1 MADSLE
7 ISNECLIKDVD
18 ICFDKHL
25 GTGSY
30 GVVYVATY
38 HGSKV
43 AAKRLHSIFFDDV
56 SPREYQGI
64 LQSWK
69 NELKLMSS
77 LRHPNIV
84 QFYGVFNS
92 DDTSSLLLTANSHI
106 ITELLAKSLQ
116 ARNLEK
122 PRLTVRNVID
132 IAMDIATGLCYL
144 HNRPNPIMHRDLASK
159 NILLSLSGQAKI
171 ADLGVAKFTEQVQQS
186 HTRHPGTDYY
196 MPLETMISDYNH
208 SIDVYALGVIIL
220 EMAIGRNPTATQ
232 NLKKVGDHL
241 EVVPEKERR
250 KNDFNELQKSPNIL
264 LDGVIMLCL
273 QEKETRASAGDIAK
287 KLDELK
293 NSEMYQS
300 CNVRDIFSVEQH
312 KLKEENESLKAKIQT
327 LENDLSMLKEANK
340 SLKVQ
345 MQTLEENLRKSE
357 ELYKESQNKLARY
370 ENLVLKSNT
379 DAIQRSSKGPK
390 PHVQSQQT
398 TQYVPIQ
405 KALPHRMVHSMVVP
419 KQYSSFSNQPV
430 SLPAY
435 SSSSD
440 QSRSPQSH
448 DQPPRLLQNL
458 RSTQSFDQSRS
469 LQIPDQSRSSQSHD
483 QPPRLLQNLRS
494 TQNFDQGRSIQVS
507 DQSRSPQSHG
517 QPPRLFHN
525 SRSAQSFDQ
534 PRSEQSLNQLKSPQ
548 SHDLLARSFHNVT
561 QNTLIFDQPRSL
573 QSFDQPR
580 SLQSFDQPGSIQNFD
595 QPGSLHSHDQ
605 LQQQRFSDSR
615 DFDTAAE
622 THNIYDENL
631 SDDPY
636 SSLPTQNSFGADFM
650 SLPARLSN
658 IPTTQ
663 KATEYLTYQLSCMDR
678 VMAQLKS
685 ANRNTSE
692 TLVTSYV
699 ETLKEQI
706 IKTTDYISK
715 LLIDT
720 KPDQHL
726 HGALQRIYQTLSNA
740 HFDNVHINPTYTQDL
755 NGAIRG
761 FQDALNKYTQLQ

>member
-1 MADSLE
+1 MYVFRSSKMTDSLE
-7 ISNECLIKDVD
+7 ISNECLIKDVE

-38 HGSKV
+38 HGCKV
-43 AAKRLHSIFFDDV
+43 AAKRLHSIFFEDV

-92 DDTSSLLLTANSHI
+92 DDTSSLLLTGNSYI
-106 ITELLAKSLQ
+106 ITELLVKSLQ
-116 ARNLEK
+116 ARNLEN

-220 EMAIGRNPTATQ
+220 EMAIGKNPTATQ
-232 NLKKVGDHL
+232 NLKKVGDRL

-250 KNDFNELQKSPNIL
+250 KNDFSELQNSPNIL
-264 LDGVIMLCL
+264 LDNVIMLCL
-273 QEKETRASAGDIAK
+273 QEKETRASASDVTK
-287 KLDELK
+287 KLDDLK
-293 NSEMYQS
+293 KSEMYQS
-300 CNVRDIFSVEQH
+300 CGVCDIFSVEQH
-312 KLKEENESLKAKIQT
+312 KLREENETLKAKIQT
-327 LENDLSMLKEANK
+327 LKKDFSMLQEANE
-340 SLKVQ
+340 SLKAQV
-345 MQTLEENLRKSE
+345 QTLEQNLRKSE
-357 ELYKESQNKLARY
+357 ESCKESENKLARY
-370 ENLVLKSNT
+370 ESLVLKSNT

-390 PHVQSQQT
+390 PHIQSQQT
-398 TQYVPIQ
+398 TQYVPPQ

-419 KQYSSFSNQPV
+419 KQYPSFSNQPLSHPV
-430 SLPAY
+430 Y
-435 SSSSD
+435 SNSS
-440 QSRSPQSH
+440 
-448 DQPPRLLQNL
+448 
-458 RSTQSFDQSRS
+458 
-469 LQIPDQSRSSQSHD
+469 DQSRSSQSHD
-483 QPPRLLQNLRS
+483 QPPRSLQNLRS
-494 TQNFDQGRSIQVS
+494 TQSL

-517 QPPRLFHN
+517 QPPRLFNN
-525 SRSAQSFDQ
+525 SRSALSFDQ
-534 PRSEQSLNQLKSPQ
+534 LRSEQSLNQLKSPQ
-548 SHDLLARSFHNVT
+548 SHDLPSRSFHNQT
-561 QNTLIFDQPRSL
+561 QNTSIFDQPRSL
-573 QSFDQPR
+573 QR
-580 SLQSFDQPGSIQNFD
+580 FDQPGSLQNFD

-605 LQQQRFSDSR
+605 LPSSPYHQLSEAYEDETR
-615 DFDTAAE
+615 DL
-622 THNIYDENL
+622 YDDNL
-631 SDDPY
+631 SGVPF
-636 SSLPTQNSFGADFM
+636 SSLPTKNSFSTDFM

-663 KATEYLTYQLSCMDR
+663 KATEYLTYQLSCMNR
-678 VMAQLKS
+678 VMVQLKS
-685 ANRNTSE
+685 ANHNTSE

-706 IKTTDYISK
+706 IKTTDYVSK

-720 KPDQHL
+720 KSDQHL
-726 HGALQRIYQTLSNA
+726 QEALQKIHQTLSSA
-740 HFDNVHINPTYTQDL
+740 RFDNIHVHPKYTQDL
-755 NGAIRG
+755 ITAIRD
-761 FQDALNKYTQLQ
+761 FKDALNKQQ